1 MPQTP
6 VLSLSLGEFEAHQE
20 GSASWAVGD
29 RGEDRPR
36 VPDAQPWGHSAAKG
50 RAQGLA
56 MVRLASPP
64 RFSGESS
71 RVKMSRKKCL
81 GQEARAALLAG
92 EPQGSWACRHLSLRL
107 VLPRTSLQTQAQP
120 ATSLALD
127 TWTPAERPWQSWPP
141 FRPRQETLDAGLES
155 KVKRAGARGPVPGT
169 PLRAARSWVH
179 GHLPQA

>member
-36 VPDAQPWGHSAAKG
+36 VPDAQPWCHSAAKG

-64 RFSGESS
+64 RFSGESG
-71 RVKMSRKKCL
+71 RVKMSRKKMPRPRGKSCSTGWRASGQL
-81 GQEARAALLAG
+81 GLPTPFTAA
-92 EPQGSWACRHLSLRL
+92 GSAKDKPPDPGPASYSTSPRHLDTCRM
-107 VLPRTSLQTQAQP
+107 A
-120 ATSLALD
+120 LAEL
-127 TWTPAERPWQSWPP
+127 APP
-141 FRPRQETLDAGLES
+141 SGQDRKHSTLAW
-155 KVKRAGARGPVPGT
+155 KVKSRELGPGVLFLG
-169 PLRAARSWVH
+169 
-179 GHLPQA
+179 LP